1 MADLTGQTVTTTNG
15 NTVTYGP
22 DGKPR
27 MNVAPD
33 GTTQYYDALGNEI
46 SNPAEIKATQ
56 AAINSQPNYNVPP
69 TPTNNPAGPQP
80 ANPPTNVAALVEA
93 GQTPQTALL
102 SSTENSQLTTAQQLS
117 ARAQAAEQNAIVK
130 LTEAQIQLDKLK
142 PDTEAYDR
150 AQQSVA
156 LLREQAELAETQV
169 QAAKENLKI
178 EATLAQDAGRITTV
192 TPSQQPPN
200 LDRFNVVSS
209 NKISVA
215 AQIEAGLDPET
226 ALASVQAL
234 AIDDPFA
241 QENASPEPLARTIT
255 VPGDYSV
262 VPNNNG
268 SFDVVETQTGVTVA
282 SGLDRDEASL
292 FAYEQSQIDT
302 GVEIPNPDA
311 AEVPNQLSGPTDVED
326 PLALYASQELDP
338 TGTLAESLTA
348 PNPYRER
355 QAYDDD
361 GNLNPGFTL
370 DEDNNPVFV
379 GNGFVEPATQASA
392 DQSRAVAAGVANA
405 RKQQTLLDQQRQL
418 NNLDWRV
425 RLSLAPNSNYLY
437 NVPNPGILDPLRPSN
452 GVIFPYTPQIST
464 SYKANYSSYDLTHS
478 NYRGYFYQNS
488 YTDNITITAA
498 FTAQNTQEAN
508 YLLAVIHFF
517 RSVTK
522 MFYGQSQNLGSPPP
536 MCFLTGL
543 GDYQFNQHPVLV
555 TQFSYNLPADVDY
568 IRAGSANNLQLN
580 QNQLRNKQVETTNNS
595 LRSVLRLANA
605 LLPSGKSV
613 PKGATA
619 QVPTFNGPN
628 TENPTYVPTKM
639 DIVITLLPVQ
649 SRQRVSQE
657 FNLQEFASGN
667 QLKGGFW

>member
-1 MADLTGQTVTTTNG
+1 
-15 NTVTYGP
+15 
-22 DGKPR
+22 
-27 MNVAPD
+27 
-33 GTTQYYDALGNEI
+33 
-46 SNPAEIKATQ
+46 
-56 AAINSQPNYNVPP
+56 
-69 TPTNNPAGPQP
+69 
-80 ANPPTNVAALVEA
+80 
-93 GQTPQTALL
+93 
-102 SSTENSQLTTAQQLS
+102 
-117 ARAQAAEQNAIVK
+117 
-130 LTEAQIQLDKLK
+130 
-142 PDTEAYDR
+142 
-150 AQQSVA
+150 
-156 LLREQAELAETQV
+156 
-169 QAAKENLKI
+169 
-178 EATLAQDAGRITTV
+178 
-192 TPSQQPPN
+192 
-200 LDRFNVVSS
+200 
-209 NKISVA
+209 
-215 AQIEAGLDPET
+215 
-226 ALASVQAL
+226 
-234 AIDDPFA
+234 
-241 QENASPEPLARTIT
+241 
-255 VPGDYSV
+255 V

-282 SGLDRDEASL
+282 SGLTRDEASV

-326 PLALYASQELDP
+326 PLALYASQELDV
-338 TGTLAESLTA
+338 TGSLAESLTA

-355 QAYDDD
+355 QAYDED

-379 GNGFVEPATQASA
+379 GYDFVEPATQASA
-392 DQSRAVAAGVANA
+392 AESRRVAAGVAEA
-405 RKQQTLLDQQRQL
+405 RKQQTLLTQQRQL

-425 RLSLAPNSNYLY
+425 RLSLADNSNYLY
-437 NVPNPGILDPLRPSN
+437 NAENPGILDPLRPSN
-452 GVIFPYTPQIST
+452 GVIFPYTPQIAT
-464 SYKANYSSYDLTHS
+464 SYKANYSNYDLTHS

-498 FTAQNTQEAN
+498 FTAQNTVEAN

-522 MFYGQSQNLGSPPP
+522 MFYGQSQNVGSPPP

-543 GDYQFNQHPVLV
+543 GDYQFNRHPVLV

-595 LRSVLRLANA
+595 LRSIQRLIGAA
-605 LLPSGKSV
+605 SGFGGKPLPV
-613 PKGATA
+613 GATA

-628 TENPTYVPTKM
+628 TQNPTYVPTKM

-649 SRQRVSQE
+649 SRQQVSQV
-657 FNLQEFASGN
+657 FNLQEFANGN